1 DGAIERELAR
11 SKMEPQMSHD
21 LTLAQKAAWHLAR
34 TLMAPVVLFQVDDEF
49 GVLPA
54 DELDEADVEILFE
67 YDPYTGGRSVH

>member
-1 DGAIERELAR
+1 
-11 SKMEPQMSHD
+11 MSND

-54 DELDEADVEILFE
+54 DEIDDADVKVLFE
-67 YDPYTGGRSVH
+67 YDPYSGGCSVH